1 MTKLEAEAKLR
12 QSFIKRDVDI
22 FFQRYQNELLDI
34 ILLKDR
40 EEDNQIIIKPIIE
53 EINFFLDN
61 TGGKPKYI
69 MHIII
74 RCALYTYDLPILI
87 RKQSWMALKL
97 LFERN
102 GLS

>member
-1 MTKLEAEAKLR
+1 MTIQEAEAKLR
-12 QSFIKRDVDI
+12 QTFINREVD
-22 FFQRYQNELLDI
+22 FFIQKYQNELLDI
-34 ILLKDR
+34 IIKKER
-40 EEDNQIIIKPIIE
+40 EENNQVIIKPIIE
-53 EINFFLDN
+53 KINFFLDN
-61 TGGKPKYI
+61 TGKKPIYI

-74 RCALYTYDLPILI
+74 RCALYTYDLPIAI